1 LAERKFP
8 NMETSES
15 RPLLLVAGCGYLGK
29 EVARHF
35 LDDGWRVVGLSRAPE
50 EDGPAGLEWMAADL
64 GDRASVEAV
73 RAALPR
79 VDAVVHAAS
88 SSRGGVDAYER
99 VFVAGLRYL
108 TAEFPGVPLV
118 FTSSTSVYGQTDGS
132 VVTEDSPAEPGT
144 ETGKLLRQAEE
155 IALAAGAK
163 VARLAGIYGPGR
175 AVILGKLLREE
186 AVIEDGGKRV
196 VNQIHRDDAAR
207 AIQHLLLRFSDAP
220 RLVNV
225 ADDTPMPQR
234 ELLARAATLLGLP
247 VPPEGPRPVGRK
259 RGWTSKAVSNARLR
273 ASGWSPIYPDFLSAL
288 EADPRLVP
296 SMRPGA

>member
-1 LAERKFP
+1 
-8 NMETSES
+8 M
-15 RPLLLVAGCGYLGK
+15 LVAGCGYLGQ
-29 EVARHF
+29 EVARRF
-35 LDDGWRVVGLSRAPE
+35 LADGWRVVGLSRAPE
-50 EDGPAGLEWMAADL
+50 SGGPEGLEWMAADL
-64 GDRASVEAV
+64 GDAASVAAV

-88 SSRGGVDAYER
+88 SSRGGAEAYQR
-99 VFVAGLRYL
+99 VFVDGLRHL
-108 TAEFPGVPLV
+108 TTEFPGVPLV

-155 IALAAGAK
+155 IALAAGAT

-175 AVILGKLLREE
+175 AVILGKLLRGE

-196 VNQIHRDDAAR
+196 VNQVHRDDAAA
-207 AIQHLLLRFSDAP
+207 AIQHLLRDFPDGP

-225 ADDTPMPQR
+225 ADDTPMEQR
-234 ELLARAATLLGLP
+234 ELLEKTSALLDLP
-247 VPPEGPRPVGRK
+247 VPHEGPRPVGRK

-273 ASGWSPIYPDFLSAL
+273 ALGWSPVYRDFLGAM
-288 EADPRLVP
+288 EADSRLVP
-296 SMRPGA
+296 SMRAQGSLP

>member
-1 LAERKFP
+1 
-8 NMETSES
+8 MENSDS

-29 EVARHF
+29 EVARLF

-50 EDGPAGLEWMAADL
+50 KDGPAGLEWLAADL
-64 GDRASVEAV
+64 GDGHSVAAV
-73 RAALPR
+73 RSALPR
-79 VDAVVHAAS
+79 VDAMVHAAS
-88 SSRGGVDAYER
+88 SSRGGTEAYER
-99 VFVAGLRYL
+99 VFVAGLRHL
-108 TAEFPGVPLV
+108 TTEFPGVALV

-144 ETGKLLRQAEE
+144 ETGRLLRQAED

-175 AVILGKLLREE
+175 AVILGKLLRGE

-207 AIQHLLLRFSDAP
+207 AIQHLLARFADTP
-220 RLVNV
+220 HLVNV
-225 ADDTPMPQR
+225 ADDTPMEQR
-234 ELLARAATLLGLP
+234 ELLEQAAARLGLP
-247 VPPEGPRPVGRK
+247 VPPEGPRPIGRK

-273 ASGWSPIYPDFLSAL
+273 TTGWSPLYPDFLSAL
-288 EADPRLVP
+288 DADAALVP
-296 SMRPGA
+296 SMMPKE